1 MDFQDRL
8 ARLKKSVETITSGL
22 EQIQAGLTSVRQE
35 LDELRQGEGPLSEE
49 KREQTLTQIT
59 WVLIARLGDLEELTA
74 SVARAA
80 DDLRAC
86 LQALE
91 PGGVD
96 AGERQPADLVAV
108 KERLAALQSELDDLR
123 TASDLRDEGWEQKV
137 EALQRRLEGVE
148 ARLRKLSEGQET
160 LELQTALLS
169 REAEQDDS
177 RSLMPALGPP
187 DTADATQSPIQ
198 LQTMQRRLATLI
210 EQAERLTARDAASAG
225 RGDLPKQLSELQA
238 ARAADRR
245 LVEQM
250 RTRAEVLEAAAT
262 ESARRTE
269 ALEGRIQAL
278 TGSSERLDQAVSRLR
293 DEVLPPEG
301 APPSATDDQLAQ
313 QQTLAN
319 DVAGL
324 KTAGGN
330 LNDRVARLEER
341 RQTHQETVDD
351 LSVRQARQ
359 DNETR
364 NLQKRL
370 GQRSILGMIVLLV
383 AVAGLGLV
391 LLSEPVPV
399 EPAKLT
405 VQSEIAPHGADQ
417 PTTAELAEDI
427 TQLREEMTRL
437 SDSLALVAR
446 SVDEIIASPAPE
458 LSRQLEGLTEIVETL
473 TAANVQQAQ
482 ARAET
487 QTVQTQ
493 LQAELAA
500 ITAQIEVLGDLRT
513 ETSAVAAMSQL
524 PERVDGLTEAVARLT
539 RESVQLQQQSSRLQ
553 AGQAQ
558 LRKELARI
566 AAEIKTLFE
575 GAPRPPMKAVAA
587 PAPAPTA
594 SPGPERSPSPAPR
607 PAPTPPSVPTA
618 SPPPAS
624 TPASPSAPTASPSPA
639 STPAQTTASDP
650 SGKWA
655 QARAQGRYTLQL
667 VGVHEHRHMAWFL
680 GQHRIGGDNAV
691 HYSERG
697 GRQWLVLLHGI
708 YRTSGQALAAA
719 RRLPADVAAQSPWA
733 RRIPTA
739 GRLEPL

>member
-8 ARLKKSVETITSGL
+8 ARLQKSIETITSGL
-22 EQIQAGLTSVRQE
+22 EQIQAGLTSVRQQLE
-35 LDELRQGEGPLSEE
+35 GLRQREGPLPEE

-59 WVLIARLGDLEELTA
+59 WVLIARLGDLEELAA

-86 LQALE
+86 LQDLE
-91 PGGVD
+91 TGGVD
-96 AGERQPADLVAV
+96 GTKPQPSDLVAV
-108 KERLAALQSELDDLR
+108 KERLEALQSELDDLR
-123 TASDLRDEGWEQKV
+123 TASDLRDEGWEQKAD
-137 EALQRRLEGVE
+137 ALHRRLEGVE
-148 ARLRKLSEGQET
+148 ARLRQLSEGQET

-169 REAEQDDS
+169 KEAEQDDGL
-177 RSLMPALGPP
+177 SLVPALGSPG
-187 DTADATQSPIQ
+187 TADAAQSPQQ
-198 LQTMQRRLATLI
+198 LQAMQRRLATLI
-210 EQAERLTARDAASAG
+210 EQAERLTARDAPSAG
-225 RGDLPKQLSELQA
+225 RGDLPQQLSELQA
-238 ARAADRR
+238 ARAADQR

-250 RTRAEVLEAAAT
+250 RARAQELEAAAT

-269 ALEGRIQAL
+269 VLEGRIQAL
-278 TGSSERLDQAVSRLR
+278 TGSSERLDQAVARLR

-301 APPSATDDQLAQ
+301 APSSTTGDQLTA
-313 QQTLAN
+313 QQTLAS

-341 RQTHQETVDD
+341 RQTLQETIDD

-364 NLQKRL
+364 DLQKRL
-370 GQRSILGMIVLLV
+370 GQRSVLGMIVLLV
-383 AVAGLGLV
+383 AVAALGLV

-399 EPAKLT
+399 EPAKRT
-405 VQSEIAPHGADQ
+405 VQSEIAPQGADQ

-427 TQLREEMTRL
+427 AQLREDMTRL
-437 SDSLALVAR
+437 GDSLALVAR
-446 SVDEIIASPAPE
+446 SVDEVIASPAPE
-458 LSRQLEGLTEIVETL
+458 LSRRLEGLTETVETL
-473 TAANVQQAQ
+473 RVANVQQAQ

-487 QTVQTQ
+487 RTVQTQ

-500 ITAQIEVLGDLRT
+500 IQAQIQVLGDLRT

-524 PERVDGLTEAVARLT
+524 PEQVDGLTEAVARLT
-539 RESVQLQQQSSRLQ
+539 RESAQLQQESNRLQ

-558 LRKELARI
+558 LRRELARI
-566 AAEIKTLFE
+566 AAEIKTLLE
-575 GAPRPPMKAVAA
+575 DAPRAPTKAVAA
-587 PAPAPTA
+587 PAPAVAPR
-594 SPGPERSPSPAPR
+594 PERPPSPAPR
-607 PAPTPPSVPTA
+607 PAPTPPAVPTA

-624 TPASPSAPTASPSPA
+624 TRAPTAA
-639 STPAQTTASDP
+639 SGLSE
-650 SGKWA
+650 KWA

-667 VGVHEHRHMAWFL
+667 VGVQERRHMVWFL

-691 HYSERG
+691 HHSERG

-708 YRTSGQALAAA
+708 YRTFGQAVAAA
-719 RRLPADVAAQSPWA
+719 KGLPADLAVQRPWA